1 MRGGLV
7 TLSRKLALM
16 VARAVVRVV
25 DDSRAWPALQLE
37 LLAEEL
43 RADVEYAQDYGFSS
57 HPHPGAE
64 AIAVSVAGSRDH
76 VVAIKVGDRRYRL
89 RGLAQGEVALYTDEG
104 DRVVLKRG
112 GTIEVVASTKVRLV
126 SPLVEMTGDL
136 HVDGAVTVGES
147 VTAQGDVVGQ
157 GTSLHTHKHGGVSIG
172 GAQTGAPV

>member
-16 VARAVVRVV
+16 VGRAVLRAV
-25 DDSRAWPALQLE
+25 DDTKAWPAVQLE

-43 RADVEYAQDYGFSS
+43 RADVEYAQDYGFTS

-64 AIAVSVAGSRDH
+64 AIAVSVSGSRDH

-89 RGLAQGEVALYTDEG
+89 KGLQQGEVALYTDEG
-104 DRVVLKRG
+104 DKVVLKRG

-126 SPLVEMTGDL
+126 TPQVEMTGNL
-136 HVDGAVTVGES
+136 SVAGSVTVGGS
-147 VTAQGDVVGQ
+147 VTAEGDVLGQ
-157 GTSLHTHKHGGVSIG
+157 GTSLHGHKHGGVSTG
-172 GAQTGAPV
+172 GAQTGVPV